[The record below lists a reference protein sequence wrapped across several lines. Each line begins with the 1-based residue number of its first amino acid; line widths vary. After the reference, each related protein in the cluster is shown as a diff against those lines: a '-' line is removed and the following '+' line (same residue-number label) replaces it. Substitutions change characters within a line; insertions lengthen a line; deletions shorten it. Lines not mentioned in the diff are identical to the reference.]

1 MDALCRGRTA
11 PGPVLVRK
19 VVLDVHARPVLTL
32 ASGAVLSA
40 TTVAAGSKSNSSLS
54 GYILP
59 IIILVLV
66 VFFIVNSRRRQKAI
80 SQTRQQQQDEW
91 GPGTE
96 IVTRA
101 GMIATIVERHDDHV
115 VLEVA
120 PGVRTRYVPEAIGK
134 RWYPE
139 DEIPEPSDP
148 EHTELPP
155 APDDRRLAD

>member
-1 MDALCRGRTA
+1 
-11 PGPVLVRK
+11 
-19 VVLDVHARPVLTL
+19 VLTL
-32 ASGAVLSA
+32 ASGALIG
-40 TTVAAGSKSNSSLS
+40 TTTLAANSKSNNSLS
-54 GYILP
+54 GYVLP
-59 IIILVLV
+59 IIILLLV
-66 VFFIVNSRRRQKAI
+66 VFFIVNSRRRQKALG
-80 SQTRQQQQDEW
+80 QTRKQEQDEW

-139 DEIPEPSDP
+139 DELPEPPAEPDSSD
-148 EHTELPP
+148 LPS